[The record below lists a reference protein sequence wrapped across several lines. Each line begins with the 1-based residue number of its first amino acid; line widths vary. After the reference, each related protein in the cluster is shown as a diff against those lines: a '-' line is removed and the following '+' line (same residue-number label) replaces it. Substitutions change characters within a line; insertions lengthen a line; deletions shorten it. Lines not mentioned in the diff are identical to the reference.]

1 MVQDQA
7 KRRFA
12 QAVVRDRAKARE
24 GLRLE
29 LVLRKLVTKQEGLI
43 FIVVRG
49 TNHPITSSNDSVVR
63 EPHDGAPSLWTTQP
77 IPSAAGQHPR
87 RGRNA

>member
-7 KRRFA
+7 KRRFT
-12 QAVVRDRAKARE
+12 QVVVRDRAKAHE

-29 LVLRKLVTKQEGLI
+29 LVLCKLVTKQEGLI

-63 EPHDGAPSLWTTQP
+63 EPHAGAPGLWTTQP
-77 IPSAAGQHPR
+77 IPSEAGQHPR
-87 RGRNA
+87 